1 MDKPFIPA
9 AENNKHAILAA
20 ITPWLRAVEDV
31 LEVGAGSGQHAV
43 HFAARLPWLRW
54 QASDLPARLPGIRAW
69 VDEAALPNLPP
80 PCALDVAVTP
90 WPVGGCGALYAAN
103 LVHFMAWPDVAAFF
117 AGAAAALR
125 PGAPL
130 LLYGP
135 FNYGGRYVSEGN
147 RRLDAWLAAHDPAFA
162 IRDFEAL
169 AALAARCGFELCEDA
184 ALPANNRLLVWRR
197 RHVDGGSCAAA
208 QPQGGPGG

>member
-20 ITPWLRAVEDV
+20 ARGWLEGVDRV
-31 LEVGAGSGQHAV
+31 LEIGAGTGQHAV
-43 HFAARLPWLRW
+43 HIAAALPHLAW
-54 QASDLPARLPGIRAW
+54 QPSDLAANLPGIRAW
-69 VDEAALPNLPP
+69 AAEAALANLLPP
-80 PCALDVAVTP
+80 VEIDVRVRP
-90 WPVGGCGALYAAN
+90 WPVSGFDAVYASN
-103 LVHFMAWPDVAAFF
+103 LVHYTAWEAVVAFF
-117 AGAAAALR
+117 AEAGARLP

-147 RRLDAWLAAHDPAFA
+147 RRLDAWLAARDPAFA

-169 AALAARCGFELCEDA
+169 DALAVRHGLDLCEDA

-197 RHVDGGSCAAA
+197 RRGAG
-208 QPQGGPGG
+208 